1 MLKRKLS
8 IGRYIEA
15 FIVTLS
21 IFALGVFLGYYI
33 SEIRIKE
40 MFLEYEDLRLKISGA
55 MLETKILEGELC
67 KYDVLDITGKEKV
80 ELGREVE
87 RLETLRGKTDKDV
100 LRLKEEYSLLSINQM
115 FLVEKWKEE
124 CNKSISIIIFF
135 YSNLQNVTESEN
147 QGFVL
152 DYVYEKHPNK
162 VSIYA
167 YDVDMEN
174 PAITTLKRKYG
185 IVVAPMLVINGGISP
200 GFQSRERIEGLI

>member
-1 MLKRKLS
+1 MQKRNFS
-8 IGRYIEA
+8 TGRYIEA

-40 MFLEYEDLRLKISGA
+40 MFLEYEELRLKISGA
-55 MLETKILEGELC
+55 MLETKILEDELC
-67 KYDVLDITGKEKV
+67 KYDVLGITGNEKV

-100 LRLKEEYSLLSINQM
+100 LRLKEEYELLSINQM
-115 FLVEKWKEE
+115 LLVGKWKEE
-124 CNKSISIIIFF
+124 CNKNISIIIFF

-167 YDVDMEN
+167 YDMDIEN

-185 IVVAPMLVINGGISP
+185 IVVVPTLVINGEVCP
-200 GFQSRERIEGLI
+200 GFQSKERIESLI